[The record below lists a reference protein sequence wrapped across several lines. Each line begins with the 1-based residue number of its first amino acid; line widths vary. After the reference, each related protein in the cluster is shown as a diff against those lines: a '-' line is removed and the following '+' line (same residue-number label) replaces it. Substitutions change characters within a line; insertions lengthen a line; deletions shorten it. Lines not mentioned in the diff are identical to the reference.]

1 MNELTSP
8 SSNEALRVAESAAA
22 EAEPGDV
29 GVTTASC
36 DVICIGVFFDGTNN
50 SREHVGMPGIN
61 WHSNVDFLAELYARD
76 APPTASYKGQMRQFI
91 YDQQYMRGIAV
102 GLDGSTSA
110 LAGAR
115 GMGEEGVYDRVQ
127 EAIGIVNPLINELA
141 AGKRVSEIV
150 LDVFGF
156 SRGAA
161 AARYFANQV
170 QASAIAPEHG
180 GATVR
185 FLGLFDTVSSIY
197 FPGRMTGTSD
207 TPITTGNLHGT
218 TVFHII
224 AADEMRVNF
233 PLSRCYGTEVF
244 MVGSHS
250 DIGGGRY
257 APGIP
262 GNGSYDYSPFV
273 AQGLHEWIMEKW
285 SLTGENSTYAAN
297 DFGDALTGPGVP
309 AALARGDDRAMFNW
323 SAEHGLQNVS
333 LRIMFDA
340 AKRARVP
347 FPSEVPSSIAGND
360 VSLHGDLHQYYNL
373 FRERGQCTDE
383 GFADRIRQRYALFP
397 GRNDEVNALEITG
410 QRRELRI

>member
-1 MNELTSP
+1 MNELAPPSP
-8 SSNEALRVAESAAA
+8 KEALRVAESAAA
-22 EAEPGDV
+22 EAGSGDV

-50 SREHVGMPGIN
+50 SRDHVGMPDIN
-61 WHSNVDFLAELYARD
+61 WHSNVDFLERLYTEKVSS
-76 APPTASYKGQMRQFI
+76 TASYKGQMRQFI
-91 YDQQYMRGIAV
+91 YGKQYMRGIAV
-102 GLDGSTSA
+102 RADGSTSA

-115 GMGEEGVYDRVQ
+115 GMGEEGVYERVQ
-127 EAIGIVNPLINELA
+127 EAIGIINPLINELT
-141 AGKRVSEIV
+141 AGKLGCEIV

-170 QASAIAPEHG
+170 RASAIAPEHG

-218 TVFHII
+218 AIFHII

-273 AQGLHEWIMEKW
+273 AQG
-285 SLTGENSTYAAN
+285 
-297 DFGDALTGPGVP
+297 
-309 AALARGDDRAMFNW
+309 
-323 SAEHGLQNVS
+323 
-333 LRIMFDA
+333 
-340 AKRARVP
+340 
-347 FPSEVPSSIAGND
+347 
-360 VSLHGDLHQYYNL
+360 
-373 FRERGQCTDE
+373 
-383 GFADRIRQRYALFP
+383 
-397 GRNDEVNALEITG
+397 
-410 QRRELRI
+410 